1 MQKGVN
7 PRVLLSDLGVDYDQ
21 IPDYVDDV
29 TIWKIIINMLA
40 EPPRRNKLRHVNT
53 LDDVVRLLKG
63 LCGEI
68 SHLECLVKFY
78 VLSRCSEYYS
88 VNRRRCISF
97 LWYPRLQITRWYLLQ
112 ACDRFPK
119 SSRSPSHVRYQLL
132 QPGSQAFFQVC

>member
-7 PRVLLSDLGVDYDQ
+7 PRILLSDLGVDYDQ

-63 LCGEI
+63 LYAVI
-68 SHLECLVKFY
+68 AI
-78 VLSRCSEYYS
+78 
-88 VNRRRCISF
+88 N
-97 LWYPRLQITRWYLLQ
+97 
-112 ACDRFPK
+112 
-119 SSRSPSHVRYQLL
+119 
-132 QPGSQAFFQVC
+132 